1 MGHASHMLLLLV
13 EYVSATGALK
23 AVQERVDVG
32 GVVGG
37 GDTQKLGEG
46 VELLAR
52 SDERSAQV
60 LALQRDGIEEGRAR
74 KVQLSSM

>member
-1 MGHASHMLLLLV
+1 MLLLLLV

-60 LALQRDGIEEGRAR
+60 LARVLALQRDGIEEGRAR